1 MTTVSFLLS
10 QLSQN
15 EFPLNAQILYIK
27 KSTTNTLILNLC
39 MGQCNFTEEK
49 ILVQLIQLLHP
60 IHPTLGYQMNLKEE
74 REKGGHLALG
84 NHTHQGKDTDPP
96 MPQVTDTHAV
106 IPFPTK
112 EHDLTNS

>member
-27 KSTTNTLILNLC
+27 KPTTNTLILNLC

-49 ILVQLIQLLHP
+49 SL
-60 IHPTLGYQMNLKEE
+60 YSCFNFY
-74 REKGGHLALG
+74 
-84 NHTHQGKDTDPP
+84 
-96 MPQVTDTHAV
+96 
-106 IPFPTK
+106 IPFTQLWGIK
-112 EHDLTNS
+112 

>member
-1 MTTVSFLLS
+1 MHGAMQFHW
-10 QLSQN
+10 
-15 EFPLNAQILYIK
+15 
-27 KSTTNTLILNLC
+27 
-39 MGQCNFTEEK
+39 GK
-49 ILVQLIQLLHP
+49 ILVQLIQLLYP

-84 NHTHQGKDTDPP
+84 NHTHQGKDSDPP

-112 EHDLTNS
+112 EHDLTYS